1 MYFVDTNIFIRYLTK
16 DDPEKAAACYRLFEQ
31 AKQGAVE
38 ITTSESVLAEV
49 VFILSSK
56 RLYNLSRQ
64 DIRIRLYPLLTVTGL
79 KLPRRQMYLR
89 ALDLYSSNSVDFED
103 ALSVA
108 AMEQRKIAEI
118 YSYDQDFARMKD
130 VAVHRIEP

>member
-1 MYFVDTNIFIRYLTK
+1 MFFVDTNIFIRYLTK

-31 AKQGAVE
+31 AKQGEVE

-56 RLYNLSRQ
+56 RLYNLGRQ
-64 DIRIRLYPLLTVTGL
+64 DVRVRLYPLLMLAGL
-79 KLPRRQMYLR
+79 KLRRRQMYLR
-89 ALDLYSSNSVDFED
+89 ALDLYSSNTIDFED

-108 AMEQRKIAEI
+108 TMEQQKIAEI
-118 YSYDQDFARMKD
+118 YSYHQDFDRMKN
-130 VAVHRIEP
+130 VAVRRIEP